1 VGVLGVALPLVLSI
15 QGFVLCHCAD
25 VQPSISDYYSLRTR
39 DVLVG
44 TLFAVGWFLF
54 AYHGYDRR
62 DDIAGNLACM
72 FALGIALFP
81 NSGGPV
87 ERRVHFL
94 SATAF
99 FTVLSY
105 FSIVLFTKTAGNPT
119 PMKLARN
126 VVYRVC
132 GGMMLACIALIAA
145 YFLFLQHTAVSRLK
159 PVFWLEST
167 ALWAFGWSW
176 FVKGETLLKD
186 SEP

>member
-1 VGVLGVALPLVLSI
+1 VGVLGVALPVVLSI
-15 QGFVLCHCAD
+15 EGFVLCRCGS
-25 VQPSISDYYSLRTR
+25 VQASISDYYSLRTR

-54 AYHGYDRR
+54 TYHGYDRR
-62 DDIAGNLACM
+62 DDIAGNLACV

-81 NSGGPV
+81 NSGGPL
-87 ERRVHFL
+87 EQRVHFI

-99 FTVLSY
+99 FAVLSY
-105 FSIVLFTKTAGNPT
+105 FSIVLFTKTAGHPT
-119 PMKLARN
+119 AMKRARN

-132 GGMMLACIALIAA
+132 GGVMLACIVFIAI
-145 YFLFLQHTAVSRLK
+145 YFLFLQQTAVSRVK

-186 SEP
+186 PEP

>member
-1 VGVLGVALPLVLSI
+1 VGVLGVGLPVVLSMEGFALCRCGEI
-15 QGFVLCHCAD
+15 QA
-25 VQPSISDYYSLRTR
+25 SISDYYSLRTR

-54 AYHGYDRR
+54 TYHGYDRR
-62 DDIAGNLACM
+62 DDIAGNLACV

-81 NSGGPV
+81 NSGSPV
-87 ERRVHFL
+87 VRRVHFF

-99 FTVLSY
+99 FSVLAY
-105 FSIVLFTKTAGNPT
+105 FSIVLFTKTAGHPT
-119 PMKLARN
+119 SMKLARN

-132 GGMMLACIALIAA
+132 GGVMLACIALIAV
-145 YFLFLQHTAVSRLK
+145 YFLFLQDTAVSGLK
-159 PVFWLEST
+159 PVFWLESA

-186 SEP
+186 REP